1 MFFRRKTKPKDLE
14 KETEKK
20 VIVKKEITNDTP
32 KFSDYPEKDLGSDSV
47 IDSEKAVEN
56 TTEVISEEGFEN
68 ADKAESVSKTEEQSV
83 SETDGNLSESES
95 GNSDSPEEPTP
106 PPIYETAKLFGV
118 SEERLTGEFNA
129 YKASKLFKRI
139 NLLAIDVRMG
149 TELLNGLIK
158 NAIDLGLESVTVL
171 PSKLLDAKRFAGDK
185 IKVRVA
191 LFYPFG
197 AEIQKF
203 KLKAIS
209 NAVKRKVAGIELPLE
224 ISELS
229 AKSPHQIV
237 KEWRK
242 LKKKAGKIPLIMVAD
257 FDLLSV
263 EEINVVSSIVK
274 KAGIEKIK
282 TSTCVL
288 SGGSYDFQVGD
299 NLPCLEGL
307 KYEVASLR
315 PTSSD
320 VLSMFRWG
328 ADTVSSPNIT
338 DALMGVKKLLGC
350 V

>member
-1 MFFRRKTKPKDLE
+1 MFFRRKPKDLK
-14 KETEKK
+14 KETENKK
-20 VIVKKEITNDTP
+20 IIVEKEAINSQP
-32 KFSDYPEKDLGSDSV
+32 KVTDFSNSDIATDSV
-47 IDSEKAVEN
+47 IDSATAD
-56 TTEVISEEGFEN
+56 TTEVLSKEDFET
-68 ADKAESVSKTEEQSV
+68 V
-83 SETDGNLSESES
+83 ESES
-95 GNSDSPEEPTP
+95 SLEPEKQSVLGTDGSSGSDGEDSDNSDEPTP

-129 YKASKLFKRI
+129 YKASKLFRRI
-139 NLLAIDVRMG
+139 NLLAIDVKMG
-149 TELLNGLIK
+149 PELLNGLIK

-171 PSKLLDAKRFAGDK
+171 PSKLVDAKKFAGDK
-185 IKVRVA
+185 IKIRVA

-197 AEIQKF
+197 SETQKF

-237 KEWRK
+237 KEWKK

-328 ADTVSSPNIT
+328 ADTVSSPNVT